1 MVASMNDPPEFT
13 RRPPPRI
20 LLCRPP
26 TFARLPAAV
35 AEAVQPRVSR
45 RWLRENPRRSTY
57 FALPSAP
64 SRVGAV
70 SSAPWSPPV
79 RPICPPSGFRC
90 VGPAR
95 RSPESVRSP
104 DNEMVAAAAER

>member
-35 AEAVQPRVSR
+35 DSA
-45 RWLRENPRRSTY
+45 
-57 FALPSAP
+57 ALARIAP
-64 SRVGAV
+64 SRPMDCAN
-70 SSAPWSPPV
+70 P
-79 RPICPPSGFRC
+79 R
-90 VGPAR
+90 
-95 RSPESVRSP
+95 
-104 DNEMVAAAAER
+104 